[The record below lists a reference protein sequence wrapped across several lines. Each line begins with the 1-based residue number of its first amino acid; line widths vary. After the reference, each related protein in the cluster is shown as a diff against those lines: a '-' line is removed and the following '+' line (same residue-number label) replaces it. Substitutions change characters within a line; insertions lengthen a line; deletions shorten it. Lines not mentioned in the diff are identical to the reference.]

1 MEAFDVHAHLN
12 LVAFRDDLHAVL
24 DRAEEAGV
32 SRILCVGV
40 DLETSRRAVVL
51 AGRYPDRILAAVG
64 IHPDNW
70 ADSADEMDAVAE
82 LAADLHVAAIGE
94 TGLDFYHEHTPHDA
108 QADGFRE
115 HLRLASSVSKPVI
128 VHARR
133 SDDEVL
139 RILSEETSPPGGVRH
154 CFDRPWET
162 ADRYLELG
170 FHISLAAA
178 VTRPGYKRLKVA
190 VARMPADRLL
200 VETDCPYQSPA
211 SHSGERN
218 EPAFIAETI
227 EAAAALRDQTA
238 EQFASL
244 TNANAQA
251 LFLPD
256 RQGD

>member
-1 MEAFDVHAHLN
+1 MDAFDVHAHLN
-12 LVAFRDDLHAVL
+12 LAAFEDDLDAVL
-24 DRAEEAGV
+24 GRADEAGV

-40 DLETSRRAVVL
+40 DLETSRRAVEL
-51 AGRYPDRILAAVG
+51 ARRYPDRIFAAVG
-64 IHPDNW
+64 IHPNHW

-94 TGLDFYHEHTPHDA
+94 TGLDFYHEHTPREA

-115 HLRLASSVSKPVI
+115 HLRLAHSVSKPVI

-139 RILSEETSPPGGVRH
+139 RILSEQASPVSGVRH
-154 CFDRPWET
+154 CFDRPWGSAE
-162 ADRYLELG
+162 RYLALG
-170 FHISLAAA
+170 LHISLAAA
-178 VTRPGYKRLKVA
+178 VTRPGYKKLKAA
-190 VARMPADRLL
+190 VARVPADRLL

-218 EPAFIAETI
+218 EPAFITETI
-227 EAAAALRDQTA
+227 EAAAALRDQTPD
-238 EQFASL
+238 EFATL
-244 TNANAQA
+244 TTANARA

-256 RQGD
+256 RRGG

>member
-1 MEAFDVHAHLN
+1 MDAFDVHAHLN
-12 LVAFRDDLHAVL
+12 LAAFEDDLDAVL
-24 DRAEEAGV
+24 GRADEAGV

-40 DLETSRRAVVL
+40 DLETSRRAVEL
-51 AGRYPDRILAAVG
+51 AQRYPDRILAAVG
-64 IHPDNW
+64 IHPNHW

-94 TGLDFYHEHTPHDA
+94 TGLDFYHEHTPRDA
-108 QADGFRE
+108 QVDGFRW
-115 HLRLASSVSKPVI
+115 HLSLARAVSKPII

-139 RILSEETSPPGGVRH
+139 RILSDEASPAGGVRH

-162 ADRYLELG
+162 AKSYFERG

-178 VTRPGYKRLKVA
+178 VTRPGYKKLKAA
-190 VARMPADRLL
+190 VARMPGDRLL

-211 SHSGERN
+211 SRSGERN
-218 EPAFIAETI
+218 EPAFITETI
-227 EAAAALRDQTA
+227 EAAAALRDQTPD
-238 EQFASL
+238 EFAAL
-244 TNANAQA
+244 TTANARA

-256 RQGD
+256 RRDG